1 MSSQVSEIQ
10 SEDSQLI
17 SDTEREV
24 EVLSS
29 TQKWNRNDFFIKLND
44 KTLKCKKCMENETL
58 FSIKVSSNTLKKH
71 VKMNHNL
78 SQTKIDDYYKK
89 KDMSDPRQL
98 LIRFIVNG
106 NHPFSIVEEEDF
118 REFIGNLNSTF
129 TIPSRFTIKR
139 DIIKT
144 FSDYKS
150 KLISTFNKIDSKIA
164 ITTDIWTSMTN
175 KPYAAITAHF
185 VGENKKLSH
194 VLIDFCLIPHPH
206 NGEKIKKI
214 LLDTFD
220 NYEIN
225 GKIVSITSDNAY
237 NNIKGLNLLNEYLVE
252 NLKLED
258 IHHFPCFGHILNL
271 SINDGIKEFE
281 SIISNLR
288 QIGSSIKNS
297 SKKSQAYENAC
308 KAMDQTFTKLKR
320 DTYIR
325 WNSTFDMIDRG
336 LKMKNV
342 IQIVCL
348 RDANFQPFQIS
359 EEQWNKLEMIH
370 KFLSP
375 FYEATTLLSG
385 QDYSSICIVLP
396 FLSMLLDHCK
406 SYANN
411 QTLKQSAK
419 LVEQKLKKYEL
430 RLKNKC
436 SYFAVILD
444 PRLNFEYLKSILNKR
459 DYENIRD
466 DFIRK
471 FNDSY
476 SSNETVEE
484 VRESTATTSL
494 LSSIYKKRKLNVNEE
509 LENYENLPQEDPKT
523 DPIDWWKLFS
533 NKYPSLSKFAF
544 DILCIPATSVPSEQ
558 IFSKA
563 GDLITSDEHRS
574 QILSFKLELL

>member
-1 MSSQVSEIQ
+1 
-10 SEDSQLI
+10 L
-17 SDTEREV
+17 
-24 EVLSS
+24 
-29 TQKWNRNDFFIKLND
+29 TQ
-44 KTLKCKKCMENETL
+44 T
-58 FSIKVSSNTLKKH
+58 
-71 VKMNHNL
+71 L
-78 SQTKIDDYYKK
+78 SQTKIDDYYKR

-118 REFIGNLNSTF
+118 RKFIGILNSTF
-129 TIPSRFTIKR
+129 TIPSRFKIKR

-150 KLISTFNKIDSKIA
+150 KLITTFSKIDSKIA

-206 NGEKIKKI
+206 NGEKIKNI
-214 LLDTFD
+214 LLDTFE

-225 GKIVSITSDNAY
+225 DKIVSITSDNAR

-252 NLKLED
+252 NLKLEN
-258 IHHFPCFGHILNL
+258 ICQFPCFGHILNL

-281 SIISNLR
+281 SIISKLR

-297 SKKSQAYENAC
+297 SKKSQSYENTC
-308 KAMDQTFTKLKR
+308 KAIDQTFTKLKR

-325 WNSTFDMIDRG
+325 WNSTYEMIDRG
-336 LKMKNV
+336 LKMKSV

-348 RDANFQPFQIS
+348 RDTDFQPFQIS
-359 EEQWNKLEMIH
+359 EEQWNKLEIIH

-396 FLSMLLDHCK
+396 LLSTLLDHCK

-411 QTLKQSAK
+411 QTLKQSIK
-419 LVEQKLKKYEL
+419 LIEQKLKKYES

-436 SYFAVILD
+436 SYFAIILD
-444 PRLNFEYLKSILNKR
+444 PRLNFEYLKSILNKS
-459 DYENIRD
+459 DYENIR

-471 FNDSY
+471 FNDNY

-484 VRESTATTSL
+484 VSKSVATTSSL

-509 LENYENLPQEDPKT
+509 LENYEYLPQEDPKT
-523 DPIDWWKLFS
+523 DSIDWWKLFS

-563 GDLITSDEHRS
+563 GDLITKKRNRLSDDS
-574 QILSFKLELL
+574 VQSLLCLNSFFKFYDQN